1 MISFLRSLT
10 VLFFFVL
17 FGLGAGVVNFILFP
31 MGKIFAKNKKLYYS
45 NIIHG
50 SWKFFIRVL
59 EASRIIKLDISDYDE
74 LRQISGKIIVST
86 HPSLIDIVILTG
98 LIPKTV
104 CMAKKQL
111 LNNPLFGN
119 ILKALYITN
128 DVDIEEFKKG
138 AAAALQEG
146 FNVVIFPTGKRTNT
160 DEDLKIHKGA
170 ALLAIAS
177 GVPIV
182 PISMKTNYSFL
193 GIGQPIYDCCSE
205 SVIYTIKQ
213 MPEIN
218 PAALVQRDISEAAL
232 RNLVSKKIK
241 ENIS

>member
-1 MISFLRSLT
+1 MISFLRSFT

-17 FGLGAGVVNFILFP
+17 FGFGAGVINFVLFP
-31 MGKIFAKNKKLYYS
+31 LGKIFAKNKKLYYS
-45 NIIHG
+45 SIIHG

-59 EASRIIKLDISDYDE
+59 EVSKIIRLDISSRDE
-74 LRQISGKIIVST
+74 LGQISGKIIVST

-104 CMAKKQL
+104 CIAKKQL

-119 ILKALYITN
+119 ILKAIYITN
-128 DVDIEEFKKG
+128 DVDIEEFKNN
-138 AAAALQEG
+138 ATAALQEG
-146 FNVVIFPTGKRTNT
+146 YNVVIFPTGKRTGAN
-160 DEDLKIHKGA
+160 ENLKIHKGA

-182 PISMKTNYSFL
+182 PISMKTSYSFL
-193 GIGQPIYDCCSE
+193 GIGQPIYDCGNK
-205 SVIYTIKQ
+205 SVVYTIKQ

-218 PAALVQRDISEAAL
+218 PATLVQRDISEAAL